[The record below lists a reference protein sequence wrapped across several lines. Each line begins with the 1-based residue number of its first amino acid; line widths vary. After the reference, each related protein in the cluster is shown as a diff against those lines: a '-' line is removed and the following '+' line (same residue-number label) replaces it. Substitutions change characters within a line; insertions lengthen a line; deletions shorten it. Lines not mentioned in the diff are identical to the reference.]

1 MFLLSKSGCL
11 QVLCGVSVKWQKCK
25 EHDIIPENVIDGGY
39 IDYGFVCFIG
49 RVNVGGELHIGKVST
64 PMFTCLPVN
73 VCSL

>member
-1 MFLLSKSGCL
+1 MFLLSKSRYL

-25 EHDIIPENVIDGGY
+25 VDDIFPENVIDGGY
-39 IDYGFVCFIG
+39 DGLGHVYFIG
-49 RVNVGGELHIGKVST
+49 RVNVGEKLHIGTVST